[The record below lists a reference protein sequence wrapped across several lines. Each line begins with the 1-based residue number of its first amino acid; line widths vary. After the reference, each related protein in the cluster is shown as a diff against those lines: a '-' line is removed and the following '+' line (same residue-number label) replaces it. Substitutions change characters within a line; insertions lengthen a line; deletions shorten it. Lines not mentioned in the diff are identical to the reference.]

1 MIEYGNKMK
10 EIAKEDMR
18 DGPIPGHDEVYNRFN
33 LGQLSPSHQK
43 LVLAFCRAQR
53 WFAKKGT
60 RDNIEPKKPKR
71 LMHAI
76 SPQLDVL
83 ESEEAFEALKTSLV
97 EDSDFEAFFESQ
109 EFLDF
114 EEGNRS
120 FLNMIALYIRGPIE
134 KERQSLKERQMPA
147 RK

>member
-1 MIEYGNKMK
+1 M
-10 EIAKEDMR
+10 
-18 DGPIPGHDEVYNRFN
+18 VY
-33 LGQLSPSHQK
+33 
-43 LVLAFCRAQR
+43 AFCRAQR
-53 WFAKKGT
+53 WFAEKGT
-60 RDNIEPKKPKR
+60 RDKTEPKKPKR

-83 ESEEAFEALKTSLV
+83 ESDETFKELKTSLI
-97 EDSDFEAFFESQ
+97 EDPDFEAFFESQ

-120 FLNMIALYIRGPIE
+120 FLNMIALYIRGPSE
-134 KERQSLKERQMPA
+134 KERQSLERRQMPA